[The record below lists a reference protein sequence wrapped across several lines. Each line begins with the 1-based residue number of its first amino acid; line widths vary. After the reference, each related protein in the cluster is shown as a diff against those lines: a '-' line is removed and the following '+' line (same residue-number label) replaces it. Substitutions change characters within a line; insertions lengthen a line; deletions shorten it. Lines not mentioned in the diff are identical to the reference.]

1 MAEVYV
7 FGTVA
12 VDLILHVPALPQP
25 GGHIGGTLHGW
36 RTGGSAANLACGL
49 ASAGHRVHLVG
60 PLGDDPIADSVVADL
75 QQHGVHTDHL
85 VRRPAATPRTL
96 ILIDGTGERSIVGLA
111 PPTEPPPFKL
121 PALPQPCDA
130 DLIYVE
136 SYQKYPPTLG
146 ALAPSALIVVPPP
159 DNLAS
164 PGPAHV
170 VVGST
175 AQLPAEWAAGPY
187 DRAREHCDGQLRW
200 TVLTDGPRG
209 ATAYGAEKS
218 VTVPARPARQLDA
231 TGAGDAF
238 AAGLL
243 HSLLAGEPI
252 ETAMASAAAWGAA
265 AVERRSSIPP
275 AFHEVFDRP

>member
-7 FGTVA
+7 FGTPA
-12 VDLILHVPALPQP
+12 VDILLHVPALPTA

-60 PLGDDPIADSVVADL
+60 PIGDDPIADSVIADL
-75 QQHGVHTDHL
+75 REKGVHTGHM
-85 VRRPAATPRTL
+85 VRQPAPTPRTL
-96 ILIDGTGERSIVGLA
+96 IFIDGTGERAMVGLA
-111 PPTEPPPFKL
+111 SPTPPPPFQP
-121 PALPQPCDA
+121 PALPGLSEA
-130 DLIYVE
+130 DLVYVE
-136 SYQKYPPTLG
+136 SYQRFPPALASPAAG
-146 ALAPSALIVVPPP
+146 ALVAVPPP
-159 DNLAS
+159 DHLA
-164 PGPAHV
+164 PAGPAHV

-175 AQLPAEWAAGPY
+175 AQLPAGWASAPY
-187 DRAREHCDGQLRW
+187 RHARARFGARLRW
-200 TVLTDGPRG
+200 VVLTDGPRG
-209 ATAYGAEKS
+209 ATAYAADRS
-218 VTVPARPARQLDA
+218 VLVPARPARQLDA

-252 ETAMASAAAWGAA
+252 DTALACAATWGAA